1 MICATYF
8 HSSFYFPLFN
18 SSIVWSSS
26 VPESQRLLALTD
38 EQFLVELNTAL
49 QTPSLVDRWSPFNL
63 SRESTEADSTAQ
75 DGFPSFSP
83 LFGSILKPLQNIA
96 VGLQQPLKR
105 AKREVAALADAAMNA
120 ALLQVCFVIFY
131 LIIMLIYL
139 FSSIGHLIPQRYW
152 YVFIPTTYFALHAAL
167 HYWIM

>member
-1 MICATYF
+1 MICSICF
-8 HSSFYFPLFN
+8 HPYLYFPLFN

-120 ALLQVCFVIFY
+120 ALLQVCSVLFLHVDLSLLFCRT
-131 LIIMLIYL
+131 LDSTDML
-139 FSSIGHLIPQRYW
+139 RY
-152 YVFIPTTYFALHAAL
+152 F
-167 HYWIM
+167 